1 MSNQTAGEWLRS
13 QGLSITDIDFIE
25 TILVATSTA
34 KGFKSKLDEVNLT
47 VQKSFPDK
55 KVEIDSNLTFWQ
67 FEKLLH
73 DNEVYIDINEL
84 LIRYRKQGFCA
95 ELCKQLLDSWSVK

>member
-13 QGLSITDIDFIE
+13 QRLSITDIDFIE
-25 TILVATSTA
+25 TILVAISTA
-34 KGFKSKLDEVNLT
+34 KEFKSKLDEVNLT

-84 LIRYRKQGFCA
+84 LIRYKKQGFCA
-95 ELCKQLLDSWSVK
+95 ELCKQLLDSWSIK